1 MIATLLVL
9 QVLLIVLIGV
19 VLLRNRT
26 APQDP
31 AVAQLACHVGRL
43 DAYVREAVAE
53 LRRQTPEE
61 AVRTRTENAEA
72 AKALRTEVMENITR
86 LGSTLGEGLDGFR
99 ADNKASA
106 EELRRGMEKQM
117 DVVVQRLSSAASE
130 TNTQHTAL
138 REAVNTKLMEMMS
151 SNTALQERLRGVVEE
166 RLDALNQSNA
176 AKLEEMRV
184 TVDEKLHATLQTR
197 LTESFGQVTDQL
209 TKVHAGLGEMSKLS
223 AGVDDLSRLFTNVKS
238 RGQIAEAMLDTLL
251 KQMLAPG
258 QFVRNAQVKPG
269 TQESVEFAVKF
280 PGPNGDVLLPID
292 SKFPRESWERL
303 ETAYENGSAAEI
315 AAARKGFESAIRIE
329 AKRICSKYIN
339 EPITTPNAV
348 MFLPTEGLYA
358 EVMRRDGLHDEIQ
371 QNCKVMIAGPSNL
384 SAILT
389 SFQMVFQLVN
399 LQKKGTE
406 VWNVL
411 AAARNEFGKFGDL
424 MDKMDKQ
431 VGTVQNTIHDLRT
444 KTRKINKTLRD
455 VSSDATQPELPMSGL
470 LTEGM
475 NSSGYEELVPA
486 LAATEDE

>member
-1 MIATLLVL
+1 MTATLLML
-9 QVLLIVLIGV
+9 QVLLLVLVGYA
-19 VLLRNRT
+19 LLRSTPGGRD
-26 APQDP
+26 A
-31 AVAQLACHVGRL
+31 AVTELAGLLARL
-43 DAYVREAVAE
+43 DGYVREAITE

-61 AVRTRTENAEA
+61 AARTRRESSDAAEA
-72 AKALRTEVMENITR
+72 LRREVIGSIAT
-86 LGSTLGEGLDGFR
+86 LGSTLREGLDGFR
-99 ADNKASA
+99 ADNKTSG
-106 EELRRGMEKQM
+106 EDLRRVVDGQM
-117 DVVVQRLSSAASE
+117 VAIVQRLSASA
-130 TNTQHTAL
+130 TDIRDQQIAL
-138 REAVNTKLMEMMS
+138 RDSIYGKLTELMN
-151 SNTALQERLRGVVEE
+151 SNAEQQDRLRGAVED
-166 RLDALNQSNA
+166 RLSALNKSNSE
-176 AKLEEMRV
+176 KLEEMRV

-238 RGQIAEAMLDTLL
+238 RGQFAEAMLDNLL
-251 KQMLAPG
+251 KQMLAPN

-292 SKFPRESWERL
+292 SKFPRESWDRL
-303 ETAYENGSAAEI
+303 ETAYENGSAVDI
-315 AAARKGFESAIRIE
+315 AAARRAFESAIRTE

-339 EPITTPNAV
+339 EPVTTPNAV

-399 LQKKGTE
+399 LQKKGSE

-411 AAARNEFGKFGDL
+411 ASARNEFGKFGDL
-424 MDKMDKQ
+424 MEKMDRQ
-431 VGTVQNTIHDLRT
+431 VGTVQNTIRDLGTRT
-444 KTRKINKTLRD
+444 RAINKTLRD
-455 VSSDATQPELPMSGL
+455 VSSDVVQPELPVNGAAFES
-470 LTEGM
+470 
-475 NSSGYEELVPA
+475 LVPA
-486 LAATEDE
+486 LAAAGEDE

>member
-1 MIATLLVL
+1 MIFLVL
-9 QVLLIVLIGV
+9 ALQIFLLLLIGLV
-19 VLLRNRT
+19 VFRQLKPT
-26 APQDP
+26 PDP
-31 AVAQLACHVGRL
+31 ELAAQLARFET
-43 DAYVREAVAE
+43 YVRESVGE

-61 AVRTRTENAEA
+61 AARTRKENGEA
-72 AKALRTEVMENITR
+72 ASALRAEVIGNIAV
-86 LGSTLGEGLDGFR
+86 LGSTLREELDGFR

-106 EELRRGMEKQM
+106 DDLRRAVDGKMEAI
-117 DVVVQRLSSAASE
+117 VQRLSASG
-130 TNTQHTAL
+130 TDIRDQQIAL
-138 REAVNTKLMEMMS
+138 GASIHGKLTELMRGNAE
-151 SNTALQERLRGVVEE
+151 QQDRLRSSVEE
-166 RLDALNQSNA
+166 RLNVLNKSNA
-176 AKLEEMRV
+176 EKLEEMRV

-223 AGVDDLSRLFTNVKS
+223 SGVDDLSRLFTNVKS
-238 RGQIAEAMLDTLL
+238 RGQFAEAMLDNLL
-251 KQMLAPG
+251 KQMLAPN

-292 SKFPRESWERL
+292 SKFPRESWDRL
-303 ETAYENGSAAEI
+303 ETAYESGSAPEI
-315 AAARKGFESAIRIE
+315 AAARKVFESAIRIE

-339 EPITTPNAV
+339 EPVTTPNAV

-411 AAARNEFGKFGDL
+411 AAARNEFGKFEDL
-424 MDKMDKQ
+424 MKKMDDQ
-431 VGTVQNTIHDLRT
+431 VETVQNTIRKLGTRT
-444 KTRKINKTLRD
+444 RAINKTLRD
-455 VSSDATQPELPMSGL
+455 VSCDAAQPELPLNGVRDHSHF
-470 LTEGM
+470 EA
-475 NSSGYEELVPA
+475 LVPVLA
-486 LAATEDE
+486 AATEDE